1 MRRQLMKKMRKGS
14 LTPSERTELR
24 ELDREV
30 NRANRQAAGMGGAG
44 LAAALAVASKTGA
57 LGEGMDALGEFLD
70 ARKSGGDD
78 TAEGGAGFL
87 ANRRA
92 RKVGQEASEAQLETE
107 AMRREELMDS
117 LPMDSPDPSKREKKR
132 RMKAADEAALLGL
145 NIEQEEEDFV
155 DEQLDADLRKYE
167 MEKGPYG
174 PTRDNAGFQ
183 EAQRVQAVREA
194 MQDFRDSEPTE
205 AEETAARRQRLLDER
220 MMQGDPSNMEGIV
233 GPGREQGFGDPRG
246 IGAMPAGS
254 GIPLTTDGPREEFA
268 KGGYT
273 PFLRSMR
280 DRIRKKFR

>member
-30 NRANRQAAGMGGAG
+30 NLANRQAAGMGGAG

-57 LGEGMDALGEFLD
+57 LEKGKDALGEFLD

-78 TAEGGAGFL
+78 AAEGGDRAGRGAGFL
-87 ANRRA
+87 DRRRA
-92 RKVGQEASEAQLETE
+92 RKVGREASEARLETE

-117 LPMDSPDPSKREKKR
+117 LPMDSPDPSEREKKR
-132 RMKAADEAALLGL
+132 RMKAAEEAALLGL
-145 NIEQEEEDFV
+145 NIEEEEEDFV
-155 DEQLDADLRKYE
+155 DEQLEADLRKYE

-194 MQDFRDSEPTE
+194 MQEFRDSEPTE

-220 MMQGDPSNMEGIV
+220 MMQGVNN
-233 GPGREQGFGDPRG
+233 
-246 IGAMPAGS
+246 
-254 GIPLTTDGPREEFA
+254 A